1 MRQPLAFAGIKLF
14 YEQDTQLLAPV
25 QVLALQPVPSVVVY
39 Q

>member
-14 YEQDTQLLAPV
+14 YQQDTGLFTPA
-25 QVLALQPVPSVVVY
+25 QVLALAPAPSVVVY